1 MDVLY
6 LIVAIIILLLV
17 ILYDRNNKK
26 EIKELKEII
35 QSQAALIE
43 ALGEKVKEYEEDET
57 ITEDEK
63 QFVQSLA
70 EGKNEIIKH

>member
-1 MDVLY
+1 M
-6 LIVAIIILLLV
+6 
-17 ILYDRNNKK
+17 YDRNNKK

-70 EGKNEIIKH
+70 EGKNKIIKH